1 MLLVMK
7 KILLICSFIF
17 FLLAGHSFAGD
28 TYESLKLINSSNW
41 GVFWNSMF
49 TKLPQS
55 MGGLNFSPVDSYLLC
70 RVIPAGIPVKIKPYR
85 LEKKDPPFMTDKVPF
100 LAQITATQSDI
111 EKHIKIITY
120 QTSEVVVYP
129 SLQKLFI
136 LVNAVPYAQVALNAG
151 WREEY
156 LPVISIKPDGTVLWS
171 SVLALPL
178 KEGDYKTLDP
188 STQYLSGTYY
198 NETVIPFGAWLV
210 KSDGAW
216 SYQVDGNWF
225 KAPDFIASDLALP
238 LEKRSYIY
246 FDESP
251 DKTAARW
258 GSNIF
263 GEELLFWSKNGEQ
276 GYPQIG
282 FAPGGLVYQQRML
295 LKDLVDLLTSSGPDD
310 FDSCVARNPDMLSFN
325 SAAFDQSEAQIVKA
339 VSEFNDNRLPRD
351 PLTRKKTLGLYFYA
365 SDHSMYA
372 EQQLLWYKNIQ
383 KDWAFFELL
392 RSKLREDFANMGVF
406 SQENRQNVLEE
417 WLVQR
422 LAYEQASAPSEAKY
436 VQPLN
441 FSDFFR
447 PVEKRSVFTERE
459 RDAMK
464 PLIKKAVSGEAGA
477 INLRSVDS
485 LNNYNFGRILNDI
498 LGDLYRSHGC
508 LHVSPR
514 NIYVLYKTLPVGTKI
529 LIHPYSQKISQEAFA
544 SVPRLSDLVDF
555 SEDVEKL
562 KDTFSVTSGVR
573 IEVYTDSGLWVIY
586 LKDKPYA
593 KLIVKGGPRDVL
605 YMVEDRN
612 SKGLPVFSK
621 ELSYPTTPGDYR
633 IYSKV
638 IDYVS
643 GLYKDSTMVPQGGLI
658 KKQSGKWIF
667 QDKYGN
673 WQTLPK
679 SLADDLSRLP
689 EARDFTYYDERTN
702 ASGEV
707 VELKWGSQPFG
718 KYAMQITKNGK
729 APSPELIHT
738 SGDLIMEERQLVN
751 DLIEIMA
758 APSDDA
764 DGCIDNNSDFEYYR
778 DCYRFISDQTKG
790 DLLDNQLKA
799 YYKLY
804 YGFPLGTQE
813 AALLPRDSIAADKA
827 IRRQALNKEE
837 INVLISAGVAKIKN
851 GKTVFDD
858 RKLRGL
864 RYDTYQYV
872 VIVEKYAHHY
882 IILKQYWAELAGLR
896 GSMLE
901 DFNNFVL
908 KDPKLFYS
916 FMRELMLSRIGL
928 ERLSQEKAMKLLDAL
943 TSP

>member
-1 MLLVMK
+1 MK
-7 KILLICSFIF
+7 KIILICSLI
-17 FLLAGHSFAGD
+17 LLLFTGHVFAGD
-28 TYESLKLINSSNW
+28 AYESLKLINSSNW
-41 GVFWNSMF
+41 GVFWNGMF
-49 TKLPQS
+49 TLLPES
-55 MGGLNFSPVDSYLLC
+55 RGGLNLSPVDAYLLY
-70 RVIPAGIPVKIKPYR
+70 RVIPAGIPIKIKPYKI
-85 LEKKDPPFMTDKVPF
+85 EKNDLSFMTDKVPF

-129 SLQKLFI
+129 SLHRLFI
-136 LVNAVPYAQVALNAG
+136 LVNAVPYAQAALNAG
-151 WREEY
+151 GREEY
-156 LPVISIKPDGTVLWS
+156 LPVISVRSDGMVRWS

-178 KEGDYKTLDP
+178 KAGDYKTLNP
-188 STQYLSGTYY
+188 SSQYLSGTYY

-216 SYQVDGNWF
+216 TYQIEGNWF

-238 LEKRSYIY
+238 SKNRSYRY

-251 DKTAARW
+251 DGSAARW

-282 FAPGGLVYQQRML
+282 FAPGDLVYQQKML

-310 FDSCVARNPDMLSFN
+310 FDSCIARNPDFRSFN
-325 SAAFDQSEAQIVKA
+325 SAAFEESDPQIIKA
-339 VSEFNDNRLPRD
+339 VSEYRDNRLPRD
-351 PLTRKKTLGLYFYA
+351 PLARKKTLGLYYYA
-365 SDHSMYA
+365 LDNSTDA
-372 EQQLLWYKNIQ
+372 DRQILWHNNIK
-383 KDWAFFELL
+383 KDWSFFELL
-392 RSKLREDFANMGVF
+392 RSKLREDFARMGIF

-422 LAYEQASAPSEAKY
+422 LAYEQASPPSEAKY

-447 PVEKRSVFTERE
+447 PLEKRSVFTERE
-459 RDAMK
+459 REVMR
-464 PLIKKAVSGEAGA
+464 PLIRKAVSGEAGA

-514 NIYVLYKTLPVGTKI
+514 NIYVLYKTLPERTKI
-529 LIHPYSQKISQEAFA
+529 VIHPYSQKISGEAFA
-544 SVPRLSDLVDF
+544 LVPLLSDLVDF
-555 SEDVEKL
+555 SEDVEKI
-562 KDTFSVTSGVR
+562 KGIFGMASGVR
-573 IEVYTDSGLWVIY
+573 IEVYTDSGLWIIY

-593 KLIVKGGPRDVL
+593 KLIVKGGPREVF
-605 YMVEDRN
+605 YMVDDRN

-621 ELSYPTTPGDYR
+621 DLAYPTTPGDYK
-633 IYSKV
+633 IYDKV

-643 GLYKDSTMVPQGGLI
+643 SLYRDTTIVPQGAPV
-658 KKQSGKWIF
+658 KKQANKWIF
-667 QDKYGN
+667 QDRDGN
-673 WQTLPK
+673 WQALPK
-679 SLADDLSRLP
+679 SISDDISRLP
-689 EARDFTYYDERTN
+689 EARGFTYYDEKTN
-702 ASGEV
+702 GSGEV
-707 VELKWGSQPFG
+707 IDIRWGSQPFG
-718 KYAMQITKNGK
+718 KYAMRIAKNGK
-729 APSPELIHT
+729 GPSPELIHT

-751 DLIEIMA
+751 DLIKTMA
-758 APSDDA
+758 APSDDM
-764 DGCIDNNSDFEYYR
+764 DDCIDNNTDFAYYR

-790 DLLDNQLKA
+790 DVLDNKLKA

-804 YGFPLGTQE
+804 YGLPLATQE

-827 IRRQALNKEE
+827 IRRQPLSKEE

-851 GKTVFDD
+851 GKAVFDD
-858 RKLRGL
+858 KKLRGL

-882 IILKQYWAELAGLR
+882 IVLKQYWTELAGLR
-896 GSMLE
+896 DSMLE

-916 FMRELMLSRIGL
+916 FMREVMLSRIGL
-928 ERLSQEKAMKLLDAL
+928 ERLSQEKAIKLLDAL
-943 TSP
+943 IK